1 MDIFMAFTF
10 FPLILHSNEK
20 KKKFFRNSGADSAY
34 NRADRGFVFVR
45 GTWSH
50 EDPGRLVTPRAKK
63 AETTEMLL
71 KASKLSVSAALK
83 LLIVFDGFSRALR
96 FGENHVSLSES
107 P

>member
-34 NRADRGFVFVR
+34 NRADRGFVR